1 MDYKDYYRVLGV
13 NKTAT
18 QDEIKKAYRKLAR
31 QYHPDANPGNKAAE
45 EKFKEI
51 GEAYEVLKD
60 PDKRSKYDQ
69 LGANWKQYSRA
80 GAQAWPGGAGQQGH
94 TYNFSGSSFD
104 FGDLGS
110 GFSDFFEMFF
120 GRGSNQRQSD
130 IFGNMGAGA
139 TGTGTGA
146 SSGSQQ
152 KQDRRFWKTATAQK
166 GQDYQYNLEI
176 TLREAYF
183 GTQRAISLQKDN
195 KVRTVNVKIPKGIK
209 DGGRVRVKGEGGT
222 GAKGGQSGDLY
233 FAVKVIPHH
242 FFTVKE
248 HDLYCEVPVTVKEA
262 VLGSK
267 IDVPTFEGTVSVK
280 LPAGTQTGKTLRL
293 KLRGMPK
300 IRGEGNGDLYVKIKV
315 VIPSE
320 LTEEQEKAFK
330 KFANI
335 YNEDPRKSI
344 VI

>member
-1 MDYKDYYRVLGV
+1 MDYKDYYSVLGV

-31 QYHPDANPGNKAAE
+31 QYHPDANPGNKASE

-80 GAQAWPGGAGQQGH
+80 GAQGWPGGAGQQGY

-104 FGDLGS
+104 FGDIGS

-130 IFGNMGAGA
+130 IFGNMGAGR
-139 TGTGTGA
+139 TGTGA
-146 SSGSQQ
+146 GASSSSQQ
-152 KQDRRFWKTATAQK
+152 KQDRRFWRNSTVQK

-209 DGGRVRVKGEGGT
+209 DGGRVRVKGEGGLRDKRRAER
-222 GAKGGQSGDLY
+222 G
-233 FAVKVIPHH
+233 
-242 FFTVKE
+242 
-248 HDLYCEVPVTVKEA
+248 PVFCCK
-262 VLGSK
+262 SY
-267 IDVPTFEGTVSVK
+267 
-280 LPAGTQTGKTLRL
+280 PASLLLCKR
-293 KLRGMPK
+293 
-300 IRGEGNGDLYVKIKV
+300 I
-315 VIPSE
+315 
-320 LTEEQEKAFK
+320 
-330 KFANI
+330 
-335 YNEDPRKSI
+335 
-344 VI
+344 

>member
-1 MDYKDYYRVLGV
+1 MDYKDYYSVLGV

-51 GEAYEVLKD
+51 GEAYEVLKN

-80 GAQAWPGGAGQQGH
+80 GAQGWPGGAGQQGH

-104 FGDLGS
+104 FGDVGS

-130 IFGNMGAGA
+130 IFGNMGAG
-139 TGTGTGA
+139 GTGTGA

-222 GAKGGQSGDLY
+222 GTKGGQSGDLY

-242 FFTVKE
+242 FFTVKD
-248 HDLYCEVPVTVKEA
+248 HDLYCEVPVTIKEA

-280 LPAGTQTGKTLRL
+280 LPASTQTGKTLRL

-300 IRGEGNGDLYVKIKV
+300 IKGEGNGDLYVKIKV

-320 LTEEQEKAFK
+320 LTVEQEKAFK
-330 KFANI
+330 KFANT